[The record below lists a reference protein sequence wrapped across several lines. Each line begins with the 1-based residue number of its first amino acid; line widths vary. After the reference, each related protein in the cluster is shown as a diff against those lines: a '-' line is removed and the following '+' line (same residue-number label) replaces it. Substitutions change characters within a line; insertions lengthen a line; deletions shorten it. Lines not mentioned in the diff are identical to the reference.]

1 MHVHSMNYVY
11 HSTLQFSL
19 CAEYTYISPNV
30 CACVRACVC
39 ACVCVCSRLRACLN
53 VSGIVQMRL
62 LLSCFEQIRERQRQ
76 RERKK
81 FRGTGRTW
89 DVMKGEGTKREDSP
103 NILIKH
109 FFRL

>member
-1 MHVHSMNYVY
+1 MFITQHYNFLSALNIHTFHRM
-11 HSTLQFSL
+11 
-19 CAEYTYISPNV
+19 
-30 CACVRACVC
+30 CVRACVRVC
-39 ACVCVCSRLRACLN
+39 VRVCVCSRLRACLN

-62 LLSCFEQIRERQRQ
+62 LLSCFEHIRERQRQ
-76 RERKK
+76 REREK
-81 FRGTGRTW
+81 FRGTCRTW